1 MKSIDVLVKEHE
13 EISKLLDRLED
24 ECIKILEGSSID
36 YPFFEASIEFIRD
49 FADKVHHKKEEDI
62 LFKYMVEELGGAAQK
77 LIQHGMLVEH
87 QLGRHYITELEKHL
101 NEYRAKNDVHDR
113 LQIISY
119 TMAYVNI
126 LRMHIE
132 KENSV
137 VYPFGENNLACG
149 TKELI
154 EEETK
159 ERLSEDEKI
168 SERKEELLKI
178 IFK

>member
-1 MKSIDVLVKEHE
+1 MKSIEVLVKEHE

-36 YPFFEASIEFIRD
+36 YVFFETAIEFIRD

-62 LFKYMVEELGGAAQK
+62 LFKYMVEELGKAAQK

-101 NEYRAKNDVHDR
+101 NEYRNRGDIHDR
-113 LQIISY
+113 LQIIAY
-119 TMAYVNI
+119 TMAYVNL

-137 VYPFGENNLACG
+137 VYPFGEKNLQKD
-149 TKELI
+149 TLELVEVETQKRLD
-154 EEETK
+154 EESKTF
-159 ERLSEDEKI
+159 
-168 SERKEELLKI
+168 ERKEELLKI
-178 IFK
+178 IFR